1 MSMRIAPAAGHT
13 STHSHLSAHS
23 LGAPSAP
30 GIHDTLRAGV
40 GPSLTANITSS
51 SSGSSPSS
59 IPDSAHPL
67 EMRLKKWEATQ
78 EALKLEG
85 LRRTFGV
92 AEPIRRGMELK
103 ITRDGEWRPACL
115 GGGLERGVHEDI
127 LRGMDCD
134 ISWEDVFKGDE
145 LRGVLGFHD
154 EVERKVRMQ

>member
-1 MSMRIAPAAGHT
+1 MSMRIAPASGHST
-13 STHSHLSAHS
+13 THSHLSS
-23 LGAPSAP
+23 KNIGAPSAP

-40 GPSLTANITSS
+40 GPSLTQTTSP
-51 SSGSSPSS
+51 SPSS

-67 EMRLKKWEATQ
+67 ETRLKKWEETQ
-78 EALKLEG
+78 DALKMEG

-103 ITRDGEWRPACL
+103 IAREGEWRPAVL

-127 LRGMDCD
+127 LRGTDSD
-134 ISWEDVFKGDE
+134 ITWEDVFKGDE
-145 LRGVLGFHD
+145 LRSLPGFHD

>member
-1 MSMRIAPAAGHT
+1 MSMRIAPAAGHST
-13 STHSHLSAHS
+13 THSHLSHKSA
-23 LGAPSAP
+23 GAPSAP

-40 GPSLTANITSS
+40 GPSVLCATSAS
-51 SSGSSPSS
+51 ASS

-67 EMRLKKWEATQ
+67 ESRLKKWEQTQ
-78 EALKLEG
+78 EALKMEG

-103 ITRDGEWRPACL
+103 ITREGGWRPAVL
-115 GGGLERGVHEDI
+115 GGGMEKGVHEDI

-134 ISWEDVFKGDE
+134 VCWEDVFKGDE
-145 LRGVLGFHD
+145 LRALPGFHE